1 MIKLS
6 IALPIIAFT
15 GLFGY
20 GSYREASDACEKW
33 STGGRRVEYL
43 RQYTTWE
50 VLKTPQ
56 AQQEIKSKRER
67 LKKEHASSPPK
78 YSPPSCTE
86 VIGFTYCVPA
96 RDWDFIRREKIES
109 IDDNVA
115 EKMIQE
121 STAKGIGVITSRLD
135 RRCSVDSLS
144 SRKQILGLEFNKR
157 IDKQKVYIESPFT
170 NPNWEVKKY
179 FRY

>member
-1 MIKLS
+1 MKLS

-20 GSYREASDACEKW
+20 GSYREASEACDKW
-33 STGGRRVEYL
+33 GSGGRRIEYQ
-43 RQYTTWE
+43 RQYTKWE
-50 VLKTPQ
+50 ILKTPQ
-56 AQQEIKSKRER
+56 AQQKIKSERER
-67 LKKEHASSPPK
+67 LKKEFASSPPK

-86 VIGFTYCVPA
+86 VLGFTHCGPA
-96 RDWDFIRREKIES
+96 IDMDFVRRKQIES

-115 EKMIQE
+115 ENMIQE
-121 STAKGIGVITSRLD
+121 STAKGIGVITSEPN
-135 RRCSVDSLS
+135 RRCIVDRLS
-144 SRKQILGLEFNKR
+144 SRKQIIGLEFNKR

-170 NPNWEVKKY
+170 NSSWKVKKY